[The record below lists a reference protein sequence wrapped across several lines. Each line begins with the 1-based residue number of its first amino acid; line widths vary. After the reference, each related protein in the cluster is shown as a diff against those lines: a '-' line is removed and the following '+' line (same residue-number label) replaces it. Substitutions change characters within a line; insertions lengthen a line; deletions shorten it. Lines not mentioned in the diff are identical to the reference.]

1 MHPFLAPDF
10 LIRWS
15 TLTPE
20 HIETDIR
27 HALDLSKQ
35 NVEAICAQ
43 DLASATYDSTFL
55 AIEQA
60 TEVLGRGW
68 GRLQHLDSVND
79 NPAQREGLNQ
89 MLPEVSD
96 FYSSIP
102 LNARL
107 WQVIES
113 VAASP
118 AIAALPAVKQRFVQ
132 ETLADF
138 RQAGA
143 DLPPENKQRVAA
155 IDAEL
160 SKLTQAYAEHVLD
173 STNAWELIIDDEA
186 KLAGLPESA
195 RAAAAANARAKAR
208 SAGVPPASAIDNEP
222 ATAEQAPT
230 MGSDPAGAG
239 TLEDD
244 GHRPPL
250 QDNSHTLSLEDDGHT
265 PPLQDDTA
273 PLQSPTWRFTLHAPS
288 MLPVMQHLQDDPIR
302 RQMWEASTRVGAYGA
317 YDNSPLVWQIL
328 QLRQEKAAI
337 LGHGHFAD
345 LTLQRRMAKTGRTA
359 LGFIEDLHTRIH
371 RTFLAEHRQLAHY
384 KSAKTQQSEAPL
396 EPWEVGYWAERQ
408 RQDDYDFDEEAL
420 RPYFPVDGVMS
431 GMFEIASRLFGITIR
446 KLDTI
451 YLAPGTATEANTID
465 GAVEV
470 WHPECSFYEIHDSKT
485 AAHLGSFYADW
496 HPRESKR
503 GGAWMNSLHTGA
515 LGEPHLG
522 LIIGNLTP
530 PVDGKPALLTH
541 GEVET
546 IFHEF
551 GHLLHGMLSEVA
563 VKSLSGT
570 NVPWDFVELPS
581 QIMENFCW
589 DRQSLDLFAR
599 HNETDAAI
607 PEVLFAKMIAARN
620 YLSAS
625 VFMRQLAHAKL
636 DLELHSRLA
645 AYLGKDLDAV
655 DREILADYRAPL
667 NTETPSMVRRFNH
680 LFSDPTGYAAG
691 YYSYKW
697 AEVLDADAFTR
708 FQREGILNADTGRA
722 FRQHILSQGNSTTP
736 EELYRRFM
744 GRDPQLDPL
753 LVRAGLA

>member
-1 MHPFLAPDF
+1 MHPFLAPAF
-10 LIRWS
+10 HIRWS
-15 TLTPE
+15 SLTPE
-20 HIETDIR
+20 HVATDIR
-27 HALDLSKQ
+27 HALDLANQ
-35 NVEAICAQ
+35 NIAAICAQ
-43 DLASATYDSTFL
+43 DLTSATYHSTFL
-55 AIEQA
+55 ALEQA

-79 NPAQREGLNQ
+79 NPAQREALNQ

-102 LNARL
+102 LNACL
-107 WQVIES
+107 WHALKT

-118 AIAALPAVKQRFVQ
+118 AIAALPAVQQRFVQ

-143 DLPPENKQRVAA
+143 DLPPEQKQRVAA

-160 SKLTQAYAEHVLD
+160 SKLTKTYSEHVLD
-173 STNAWELIIDDEA
+173 STNAWELIIADETQ
-186 KLAGLPESA
+186 LAGLPDSA
-195 RAAAAANARAKAR
+195 RAAAAANARAKTA
-208 SAGVPPASAIDNEP
+208 AG
-222 ATAEQAPT
+222 QAP
-230 MGSDPAGAG
+230 GQNGAPAAA
-239 TLEDD
+239 
-244 GHRPPL
+244 PP
-250 QDNSHTLSLEDDGHT
+250 
-265 PPLQDDTA
+265 PPPPNL
-273 PLQSPTWRFTLHAPS
+273 TWRFTLHAPS
-288 MLPVMQHLQDDPIR
+288 MSPVMQHLHDDAIR
-302 RQMWEASTRVGAYGA
+302 RQLWEASTRVGGYGD

-337 LGHGHFAD
+337 LGHRHFAD
-345 LTLQRRMAKTGRTA
+345 LTLQRRMAKTAHTA
-359 LGFIEDLHTRIH
+359 LRFIENLHARIH
-371 RTFLAEHRQLAHY
+371 PAFLAEHRQLTHY
-384 KSAKTQQSEAPL
+384 KAASTRQPQTPL
-396 EPWEVGYWAERQ
+396 EPWELGYWAERQ
-408 RQDDYDFDEEAL
+408 RQEDYDFDEEAL
-420 RPYFPVDGVMS
+420 RPYFPVDGVMA

-451 YLAPGTATEANTID
+451 YLPPGSTTQPNNPD

-470 WHPECSFYEIHDSKT
+470 WHAECSFYEIHDST
-485 AAHLGSFYADW
+485 TGAHLGSFYADW

-503 GGAWMNSLHTGA
+503 GGAWMNSLHIGA
-515 LGEPHLG
+515 PGEPHLG
-522 LIIGNLTP
+522 LIVGNMSP

-551 GHLLHGMLSEVA
+551 GHLLHGMLSEVP
-563 VKSLSGT
+563 VKSLAGT

-599 HNETDAAI
+599 HFETDAPI
-607 PEVLFAKMIAARN
+607 PDALFAKVLAARN

-636 DLELHSRLA
+636 DLELHTHLA
-645 AYLGKDLDAV
+645 AYLGRDLDAV
-655 DREILADYRAPL
+655 DREILAAYRAPL
-667 NTETPSMVRRFNH
+667 NTETPSLVRRFNH

-722 FRQHILSQGNSTTP
+722 FRQHILSQGNATPP

-744 GRDPQLDPL
+744 GRDPELDPL